1 MGSALGAIYIFF
13 IGATGG
19 ALLSGLLTDEVGART
34 AVIVIVVPSTIIGGM
49 LILRGAS
56 FIRND
61 LSLVVAELREEMSE
75 HRRQQ
80 ESPTEIPALQV
91 ADVDF
96 SYGPVQVLFDVGF
109 EVRTG
114 EVLALLGTNGAGKST
129 ILRVIAGLGT
139 PARGVV
145 RLNGRN
151 ITYTTPEQRARLGI
165 RILLGGKGVFPAMT
179 VHENLEM
186 AAFVYRGDDADFR
199 RRLDRAYDLFPALA
213 DRRQHAAS
221 QLSGGQQ
228 QMLALAM
235 TLLHDPEVL
244 AIDELS
250 LGLAPLVVQELLG
263 VIERLKVEGMTIILV
278 EQSLNVAL
286 SVSDRAVFL
295 EKGEVRF
302 EGPAAELAER
312 DDLARAVFLGREG
325 G

>member
-1 MGSALGAIYIFF
+1 
-13 IGATGG
+13 
-19 ALLSGLLTDEVGART
+19 VK
-34 AVIVIVVPSTIIGGM
+34 
-49 LILRGAS
+49 
-56 FIRND
+56 
-61 LSLVVAELREEMSE
+61 
-75 HRRQQ
+75 
-80 ESPTEIPALQV
+80 
-91 ADVDF
+91 
-96 SYGPVQVLFDVGF
+96 
-109 EVRTG
+109 G
-114 EVLALLGTNGAGKST
+114 ETLALLGTNGAGKST
-129 ILRVIAGLGT
+129 ILRAIAGLGT
-139 PARGVV
+139 PGRGVV

-151 ITYTTPEQRARLGI
+151 ITYTTPEQRAKLGI

-186 AAFVYRGDDADFR
+186 AAFIYRGDDADFQ
-199 RRLDRAYDLFPALA
+199 RRLDRAYELFPPL
-213 DRRQHAAS
+213 DVRRGTAAV

-263 VIERLKVEGMTIILV
+263 VVERLKAEGMTIILV

-295 EKGEVRF
+295 EKGQVRF

-312 DDLARAVFLGREG
+312 DDLARAVFLGTEG